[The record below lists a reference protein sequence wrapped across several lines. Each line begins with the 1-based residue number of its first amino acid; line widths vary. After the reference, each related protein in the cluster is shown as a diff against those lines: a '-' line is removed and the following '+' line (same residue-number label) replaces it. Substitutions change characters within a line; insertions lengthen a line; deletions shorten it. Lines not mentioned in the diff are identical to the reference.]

1 MKINLESLND
11 KRLFVSLLKQNIL
24 TFKYVK
30 LDGKTRTTRG
40 TLHPSGLPSGTKTN
54 KTGFYAG
61 NNAKEEQ
68 ITYFDFT
75 VNDWRSPKLI
85 GQTITV
91 ENIEPIDVPAV
102 TVEKKTAPIS
112 KTVAIDIQLLNIYE
126 KREVLKRKKKDYVK
140 IIRARPSKRIRDFY
154 QTKIDNLEA
163 ERKTLR
169 KMTKQ
174 LTEQKKSIN
183 L

>member
-1 MKINLESLND
+1 MKINLDSHKD
-11 KRLFVSLLKQNIL
+11 KMLFVSLLKQNIL

-54 KTGFYAG
+54 KTGFYVG

-68 ITYFDFT
+68 ITYFDYT

-91 ENIEPIDVPAV
+91 ENIEPVIVPN
-102 TVEKKTAPIS
+102 VEKKTTPIS

-126 KREVLKRKKKDYVK
+126 KREVLKKKKRDYVK
-140 IIRARPSKRIRDFY
+140 IINAKPSKRIRDFY
-154 QTKIDNLEA
+154 QVKIDNLEN

-169 KMTKQ
+169 KLAKE

-183 L
+183 I